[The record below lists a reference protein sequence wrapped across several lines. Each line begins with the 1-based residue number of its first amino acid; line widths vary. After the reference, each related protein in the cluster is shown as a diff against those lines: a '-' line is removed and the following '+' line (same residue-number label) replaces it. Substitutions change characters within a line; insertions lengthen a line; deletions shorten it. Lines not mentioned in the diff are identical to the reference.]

1 MIDFSYK
8 QHTQYGQ
15 FMLND
20 VKNYFNFNKG
30 ERNGIMVV
38 IAIIIAILAYPYLT
52 KVAFK
57 DNSDEFL
64 RFAKEIEQFEA
75 SLKNASDS
83 ADEARRLDFQQM
95 DRSLAENK
103 ITPFIFN
110 PNMLPSEQW
119 SKMGLKDWQIKVIK
133 KYEAKGG
140 KFYKKEDFKRMFCI
154 SPSEYEILE
163 PYISIPEQKNEFAD
177 RKSEIKE
184 IKKKVL
190 VDLNTADSV
199 SLLTL
204 YGIGPS
210 FAKRIIKYRNLIG
223 GFYSKS
229 QLLEVYGFDQDR
241 LDKIETFCEV
251 SSSGIIRININ
262 TVRTDELKK
271 HPYMDYYTAKAIVD
285 QRVIL
290 GRFTSMQQVKAIP
303 LIHEELFNKIQ
314 HYFVIE

>member
-1 MIDFSYK
+1 
-8 QHTQYGQ
+8 
-15 FMLND
+15 MLND
-20 VKNYFNFNKG
+20 VKKYFNFNKG
-30 ERNGIMVV
+30 ERIGIIVV
-38 IAIIIAILAYPYLT
+38 IAIIIVVLSYPYVI
-52 KVAFK
+52 KVAVK
-57 DNSDEFL
+57 DNPDEFL
-64 RFAKEIEQFEA
+64 RFSKEIEQFEK
-75 SLKNASDS
+75 SLKNAADS
-83 ADEARRLDFQQM
+83 VDEARKLDFQQM
-95 DRSLAENK
+95 DRSVAENK

-110 PNMLPSEQW
+110 PNLLPSEQW

-163 PYISIPEQKNEFAD
+163 PYISIPE
-177 RKSEIKE
+177 RKDEYSNRKPEIKE

-199 SLLTL
+199 TLLTL

-210 FAKRIIKYRNLIG
+210 FAKRIIKYRNLLG
-223 GFYSKS
+223 GFYSKN

-241 LDKIETFCEV
+241 LDKIEMYCDV
-251 SSSGIIRININ
+251 SSGGIKKININ

-271 HPYMDYYTAKAIVD
+271 HPYLDYYTAKAIVD

-290 GRFTSMQQVKAIP
+290 GRFTSMQQLKAIP
-303 LIHEELFNKIQ
+303 LIHEDLFNKIQ
-314 HYFVIE
+314 HYFVME

>member
-1 MIDFSYK
+1 
-8 QHTQYGQ
+8 
-15 FMLND
+15 MLD
-20 VKNYFNFNKG
+20 DLKNYLNFNKG
-30 ERNGIMVV
+30 ERNGIIVV
-38 IAIIIAILAYPYLT
+38 IAIILAVLAYPYLV
-52 KVAFK
+52 KVTFN
-57 DNSDEFL
+57 DNSEAFL
-64 RFAKEIEQFEA
+64 QFAKEIEQFEA
-75 SLKNASDS
+75 NLKNTADS
-83 ADEARRLDFQQM
+83 VDEARRLDFQQM
-95 DRSLAENK
+95 DRSVAENK

-163 PYISIPEQKNEFAD
+163 PYISIPEQKNEYAD
-177 RKSEIKE
+177 RKPEIKE

-199 SLLTL
+199 TLLTL
-204 YGIGPS
+204 YGVGPS
-210 FAKRIIKYRNLIG
+210 FAKRIIKYRNLLG
-223 GFYSKS
+223 GFYSKN

-241 LDKIETFCEV
+241 LDKIEAKCDV
-251 SSSGIIRININ
+251 SSGGIKKININ

-271 HPYMDYYTAKAIVD
+271 HPYLDFYTAKAIVD

-290 GRFTSMQQVKAIP
+290 GRFTSIQQIKSIP
-303 LIHEELFNKIQ
+303 LIHEDLFNKIQ